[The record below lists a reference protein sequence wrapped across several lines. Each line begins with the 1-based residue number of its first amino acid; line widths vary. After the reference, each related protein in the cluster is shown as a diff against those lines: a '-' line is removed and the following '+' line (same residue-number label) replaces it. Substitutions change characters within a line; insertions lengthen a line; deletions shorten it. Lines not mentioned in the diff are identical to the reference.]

1 MRGGIETGDRLVER
15 GRNDL
20 VADRDDGAD
29 GHLVDRESLSGFG
42 KRRLHEDFMRRR
54 HRSWNLTAC
63 VIASALA
70 LRLPSSL
77 HLETFEERITM
88 RRHAVTAFAVA
99 LVLFGLTSSNL
110 TGQGQKPGAPTA
122 PVNSPTSG
130 DYDTADIRV
139 LTPGVVFSSGMPDLA
154 AEFTKQTGKKVG
166 INVIGMGTIVSEMQK
181 RTPPPDVIV
190 LPFQLMT
197 TLALDGGVAGAF
209 IPLGRN
215 RMGLA
220 VRAGAPKP
228 DISTVEKLAAVLKS
242 AKAVMR
248 SNPASRTMVATL
260 IDDVLKRPE
269 FAGVN
274 APASTNGE
282 GGQALARGDGD
293 MAIQTISQI
302 LPYKEIELVG
312 PLPAELGAWID
323 TGIAV
328 SARATHAED
337 AKALIR
343 YLLRPESNTTW
354 KPKGLER
361 FE

>member
-1 MRGGIETGDRLVER
+1 
-15 GRNDL
+15 
-20 VADRDDGAD
+20 
-29 GHLVDRESLSGFG
+29 
-42 KRRLHEDFMRRR
+42 MRRF
-54 HRSWNLTAC
+54 HAPVLG
-63 VIASALA
+63 VIALA
-70 LRLPSSL
+70 
-77 HLETFEERITM
+77 
-88 RRHAVTAFAVA
+88 AFWLIAPGVA
-99 LVLFGLTSSNL
+99 
-110 TGQGQKPGAPTA
+110 GQGQNPNATTTPTF
-122 PVNSPTSG
+122 G
-130 DYDTADIRV
+130 DYATAQIRV
-139 LTPGVVFSSGMPDLA
+139 LTPGVVFSSGLPDIA
-154 AEFTKQTGKKVG
+154 AAFAKETGKTVG
-166 INVIGMGTIVSEMQK
+166 INTVGMGTIVEEMTK

-197 TLALDGGVAGAF
+197 TLSLEGGVMPGTMT
-209 IPLGRN
+209 PLGRN

-228 DISTVEKLAAVLKS
+228 DISTLEKFAAALKG

-274 APASTNGE
+274 APASTKGE
-282 GGQALARGDGD
+282 GGQALARGEGD

-312 PLPAELGAWID
+312 PLPKELGAWID
-323 TGIAV
+323 TTIAV
-328 SARATHAED
+328 SSRATHPDD

-343 YLLRPESNTTW
+343 YLLRPESNKVWT
-354 KPKGLER
+354 PRGMER

>member
-1 MRGGIETGDRLVER
+1 M
-15 GRNDL
+15 
-20 VADRDDGAD
+20 
-29 GHLVDRESLSGFG
+29 
-42 KRRLHEDFMRRR
+42 RRLLASAF
-54 HRSWNLTAC
+54 
-63 VIASALA
+63 VIALLA
-70 LRLPSSL
+70 SWPIARDV
-77 HLETFEERITM
+77 R
-88 RRHAVTAFAVA
+88 
-99 LVLFGLTSSNL
+99 
-110 TGQGQKPGAPTA
+110 GQGQKPTAPTA
-122 PVNSPTSG
+122 PVNAPSYG
-130 DYDTADIRV
+130 EYDPADIRI
-139 LTPGVVFSSGMPDLA
+139 LTPGVVFASGLPDLA
-154 AEFTKQTGKKVG
+154 AAFTKETGKKIG
-166 INVIGMGTIVSEMQK
+166 IVTVGMGTIVDEMGK
-181 RTPPPDVIV
+181 RNPPPDVIV

-197 TLALDGGVAGAF
+197 TLSLEGGVMPGTML
-209 IPLGRN
+209 PLGRN

-228 DISTVEKLAAVLKS
+228 DISTIEKLAVALKS

-312 PLPAELGAWID
+312 PLPKELGAWID
-323 TGIAV
+323 TTIAV
-328 SARATHAED
+328 SARAAHPED
-337 AKALIR
+337 ARAFIK
-343 YLLRPESNTTW
+343 YLLRPESTKVW